1 MCNCIEIKS
10 KKLKE
15 KFGYRTV
22 IFDMDILSNRIAV
35 GFSGIDKNGKVFD
48 EKMIVS
54 YCPFCGEEYK
64 KPN

>member
-35 GFSGIDKNGKVFD
+35 GFGGIDKNGKVFD
-48 EKMIVS
+48 GKQDLKRAFKEVRG
-54 YCPFCGEEYK
+54 Y
-64 KPN
+64 N